1 MNNSQASAL
10 NEWLILIGTIFFI
23 IILIYL
29 LFRLM
34 KSAYKLINPIRPV
47 ILVDMSNVVHLA
59 KVRGRLRR

>member
-47 ILVDMSNVVHLA
+47 IVVDMSNVVRLE